1 MQKATDNIVKLHP
14 EVKKE
19 EWEIE
24 WERCM
29 PWIEKAL
36 KHQDFYTIED
46 ITDKI
51 KHGMFHLWPGKR
63 SAFVTEFVIFP
74 QNRALNLLFCGGD
87 YEELEEMLPS
97 IEAFAKRAGCKRLYG
112 GGRPG
117 WLRKLKHLGF
127 EQEHMIRK
135 EL

>member
-63 SAFVTEFVIFP
+63 SA
-74 QNRALNLLFCGGD
+74 
-87 YEELEEMLPS
+87 
-97 IEAFAKRAGCKRLYG
+97 
-112 GGRPG
+112 
-117 WLRKLKHLGF
+117 LRS
-127 EQEHMIRK
+127 
-135 EL
+135 

>member
-1 MQKATDNIVKLHP
+1 
-14 EVKKE
+14 
-19 EWEIE
+19 
-24 WERCM
+24 
-29 PWIEKAL
+29 
-36 KHQDFYTIED
+36 
-46 ITDKI
+46 
-51 KHGMFHLWPGKR
+51 MFHLWPGER
-63 SAFVTEFVIFP
+63 SAFITEFVIFP
-74 QNRALNLLFCGGD
+74 QKRVLNLIFCGGD